1 MVVFVI
7 YWKVRMSQK
16 QKEKPSLKPKK
27 VKGRITTIKAL
38 PYKGCMVY
46 LRRINI
52 EIFEYLVVIKKQ
64 IYSSYWIIK
73 PDKGKKDLNK
83 DQVVQ
88 AAALAMAG
96 AVATVDLQL
105 GVKLDKKTKGIVKTF
120 EKSRKKVVN

>member
-27 VKGRITTIKAL
+27 VKGRIATLKAL

-52 EIFEYLVVIKKQ
+52 EIFEYLVVFKKQ

-73 PDKGKKDLNK
+73 PKKGKDLTEDEVN
-83 DQVVQ
+83 Q
-88 AAALAMAG
+88 AASLTMAG
-96 AVATVDLQL
+96 AVATIDMLL
-105 GVKLDKKTKGIVKTF
+105 GKKLNKKTKQMVKTF
-120 EKSRKKVVN
+120 ESAREKVVN